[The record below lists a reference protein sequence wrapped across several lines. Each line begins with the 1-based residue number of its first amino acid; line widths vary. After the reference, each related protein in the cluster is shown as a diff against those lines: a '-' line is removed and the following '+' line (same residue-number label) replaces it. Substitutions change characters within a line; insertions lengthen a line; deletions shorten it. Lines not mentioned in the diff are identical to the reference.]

1 MSTLLI
7 DSHCHL
13 HRLAG
18 AANPPSVDAYLARA
32 SAVGVAGV
40 LGVAVDLSDVP
51 DLLRIATAHPD
62 HVWVSAG
69 CHPLEVVERGA
80 PSYDDLLRWAAL
92 PEVVAVGETGLD
104 FHYVSDQ
111 SQLQRDAFRT
121 HLEVAR
127 QCRKPV
133 IVHSRSARAETLED
147 ITAAGD
153 ANLAGVLHCF
163 TDDWDTARRLLDVGF
178 YISFAGVVTF
188 RNAAALREVAT
199 RVPLDRLLV
208 ETDSPYLAPVP
219 HRGKPNEPAY
229 LVETARQ
236 IADLRGMTLEVFAER
251 TSDNFRRLFG
261 VAPRSVPQPEQQ
273 MELAGPKAL

>member
-1 MSTLLI
+1 M
-7 DSHCHL
+7 
-13 HRLAG
+13 
-18 AANPPSVDAYLARA
+18 ARA
-32 SAVGVAGV
+32 LAAGVAGM

-51 DLLRIATAHPD
+51 ELLRIAASYPG

-69 CHPLEVVERGA
+69 CHPVDVVERGA
-80 PSYDDLLRWAAL
+80 VSYDKLLSWAAL

-104 FHYVSDQ
+104 FHHAPQ
-111 SQLQRDAFRT
+111 HPQLQRDAFRA
-121 HLEVAR
+121 HLQVAR

-133 IVHSRSARAETLED
+133 IVHSRAARAETLED
-147 ITAAGD
+147 LTAATD

-163 TDDWDTARRLLDVGF
+163 TEDWDTARRLLDLGF

-188 RNAAALREVAT
+188 RNAAALRDVAT

-229 LVETARQ
+229 LVETAKQ
-236 IADLRGMTLEVFAER
+236 IADLRGMTLEGFAER
-251 TSDNFRRLFG
+251 TTENFHRLFG
-261 VAPRSVPQPEQQ
+261 VAPQPVPPTWGRV
-273 MELAGPKAL
+273 ELAGPKAL